1 MFNQVT
7 IVGRFTRDPEVTYTK
22 DGTAVCNFT
31 LAVQRSFRNMQ
42 GDFDA
47 DFVPITVWRKQAEN
61 TALYCHKG
69 ALVGVNGRIH
79 TRIYENKDQKR
90 IQVVE
95 VNADQVRLLKLNSN
109 QQSPAASPEASPVDK
124 NSRDGVQ
131 TPLAPTENVPV
142 MNVRETNTP
151 Q

>member
-7 IVGRFTRDPEVTYTK
+7 LVGRFTRDPELMHTK

-31 LAVQRSFRNMQ
+31 LAVQRSFRNIQ

-69 ALVGVNGRIH
+69 ALVGVNGRVN
-79 TRIYENKDQKR
+79 TRIYENKDQKKV
-90 IQVVE
+90 QVVE
-95 VNADQVRLLKLNSN
+95 VNADQIRFLKINNNNIAAPPTKTEEKPLQPIQPN
-109 QQSPAASPEASPVDK
+109 QVATINEPNNA
-124 NSRDGVQ
+124 
-131 TPLAPTENVPV
+131 
-142 MNVRETNTP
+142 
-151 Q
+151 